1 MLAIFKVGDR
11 RSYMHRDELEKRVAS
26 ISWYHEF
33 DFPNGLKA
41 RSQAPDVAG
50 RRAVWAF
57 IRHQLDKIDF
67 AGKTVLDIG
76 CWDGMWSFYA
86 EQRRA
91 GHVLATDNLLQNW
104 GSGEGIRLARELL
117 NSSVEIDQQR
127 SIYDLASMNR
137 TFDIVLCLGVYY
149 HLHDPFYA
157 FSQIRHCCH
166 ENSIVVFE
174 GDTTIGLKANTALI
188 DFSNRHTSIFIP
200 TITVLNEMIEA
211 TYFKISTQRW
221 MGPQNITTGP
231 RIRLQRIPDHLDFGL
246 PRRTSRLITV
256 ASPLTGTNRLHIYPP
271 PFGLARYDPRF
282 GS

>member
-1 MLAIFKVGDR
+1 
-11 RSYMHRDELEKRVAS
+11 MHREESEKRVAS
-26 ISWYHEF
+26 IGWYHEF

-41 RSQAPDVAG
+41 RSQAPDVTEH
-50 RRAVWAF
+50 RAVWAF

-91 GHVLATDNLLQNW
+91 RHVLATDDLLQNW
-104 GSGEGIRLARELL
+104 GSGEGIRLARELF
-117 NSSVEIDQQR
+117 NSSIELDQRR
-127 SIYDLASMNR
+127 SIYDLASMSR

-174 GDTTIGLKANTALI
+174 GDATLGLKANTALI

-200 TITVLNEMIEA
+200 TMTVLNEMIEA
-211 TYFKISTQRW
+211 TYFTLSMQRW
-221 MGPQNITTGP
+221 ITAQNITTGT
-231 RIRLQRIPDHLDFGL
+231 RIRLQRISDHLDLGL
-246 PRRTSRLITV
+246 PRRTSQLITI
-256 ASPLTGTNRLHIYPP
+256 ARPFTGANRLHIYPP